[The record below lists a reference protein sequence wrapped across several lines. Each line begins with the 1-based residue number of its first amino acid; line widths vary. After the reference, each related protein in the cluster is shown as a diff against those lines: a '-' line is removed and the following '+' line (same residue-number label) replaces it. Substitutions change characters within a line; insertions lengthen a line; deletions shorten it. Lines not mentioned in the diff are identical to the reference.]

1 MDLILIRIHTDS
13 GADSFLKTF
22 VTLYFVYLV
31 ANMLI
36 GVPESHVSTGVHQT
50 VGPCNVTDA
59 DLAGHSRQVAL
70 PLESR
75 QHNNNTVQGDPHRKL
90 KSRVILVVV
99 NLG

>member
-1 MDLILIRIHTDS
+1 MTDS
-13 GADSFLKTF
+13 GADSLLKTF

-59 DLAGHSRQVAL
+59 DLAGHSRQVSPSIL
-70 PLESR
+70 ILG
-75 QHNNNTVQGDPHRKL
+75 NIIQGAIHRKL
-90 KSRVILVVV
+90 KYRV